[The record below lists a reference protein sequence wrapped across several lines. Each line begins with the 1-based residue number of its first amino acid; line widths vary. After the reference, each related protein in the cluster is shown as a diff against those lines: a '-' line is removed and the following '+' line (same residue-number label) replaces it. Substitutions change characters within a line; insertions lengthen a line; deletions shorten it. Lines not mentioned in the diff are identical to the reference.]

1 MLPSCYFIYHS
12 TTLGKRKVENY
23 FREAL
28 QNFVFEEAGGGAI
41 RHLADR
47 GYTARQIADALSFP
61 VPYEK
66 VRETLTGYL
75 MDSAVLLREN
85 PGVYSKPE
93 KAEYVR
99 EYDSYGKPSFRRVV
113 VSEGAGSGM
122 PGNEGAGGG
131 KWRKTGLSE
140 FLLLYK
146 DGLGKIKLPAET
158 ERKEAEKSAYLSCDF
173 GLYGEEDLL
182 QGLDMAQREYILGI
196 CWMKRR
202 MCHLLDKRMLGIAAG
217 LGEKGLM
224 EEVWLLER

>member
-1 MLPSCYFIYHS
+1 M
-12 TTLGKRKVENY
+12 ENY

-158 ERKEAEKSAYLSCDF
+158 ERKEAEKSAYISCDF

-202 MCHLLDKRMLGIAAG
+202 MYHLLDKRMLGIAAG